1 MCFNLFSKTNQ
12 GSYKPDTKPATESDT
27 ESVTESAYGLK
38 KSPDT
43 HIQSE
48 VHSYSESINGFF
60 TNYRDRRSNIITGN
74 FSKLPKLA
82 KMWQKLIDED
92 FTYRKYDYR
101 TRTDKPNSGDG
112 SEKSLVRLIDI
123 GDDPVINSFPIK
135 LVKFIRE
142 FIAALKSD
150 GFISLE
156 TLRSYET
163 YIFQFYLVCPEL
175 LKLPTKGYKRYITKF
190 PFRMWSKQIYLMIND
205 IAKYV
210 FKYLKDFNVFV
221 VYSTEVE
228 DMSKFDRSC
237 YEEAGVPLPT
247 SHS

>member
-1 MCFNLFSKTNQ
+1 MCFNLFSKTKQ
-12 GSYKPDTKPATESDT
+12 GSYEPATESAT
-27 ESVTESAYGLK
+27 ESVYGLK
-38 KSPDT
+38 KSPNTD
-43 HIQSE
+43 IQSE
-48 VHSYSESINGFF
+48 VHSYSDFHTF
-60 TNYRDRRSNIITGN
+60 YRDRRSNIITGN
-74 FSKLPKLA
+74 FSELPTLA
-82 KMWQKLIDED
+82 KMWKKLIKKG
-92 FTYRKYDYR
+92 FTYKEYKYR
-101 TRTDKPNSGDG
+101 TRTDETNSGDG

-142 FIAALKSD
+142 FIAALKGD

-156 TLRSYET
+156 TLRSYDT
-163 YIFQFYLVCPEL
+163 RIFQIYLVCPEL

-190 PFRMWSKQIYLMIND
+190 PFKMWSRQIYLMIND

-221 VYSTEVE
+221 VYSAEVE
-228 DMSKFDRSC
+228 DLSKFDLSC